1 MVNELFKYSC
11 CFQQVFCGFVTA
23 GVSWDGEYAIELARR
38 LSQNTACTFRGIY
51 CHEGQSYKAKGF
63 DEIEQVS
70 SQTTE
75 RILDVANRYDNLFCR
90 SAFIFIIKK

>member
-1 MVNELFKYSC
+1 M
-11 CFQQVFCGFVTA
+11 FCGFVIA
-23 GVSWDGEYAIELARR
+23 GVPWDGECAVKLARR

-75 RILDVANRYDNLFCR
+75 RILEVANRYDSLFR
-90 SAFIFIIKK
+90 RPAFVVKK